1 MDTLVILREKLQALS
16 KFHQLEVLRL
26 LNKEKV
32 EYTEN
37 RNGIFVNMNNLPEES
52 IAALND
58 YLNYVS
64 TQQDQLESIEKK
76 KEEYDIYFLQKFSK
90 IKIIF
95 P

>member
-1 MDTLVILREKLQALS
+1 MNTLVILREKLQALS

-26 LNKEKV
+26 LNKKKV

-37 RNGIFVNMNNLPEES
+37 RNGIFVNMNNLQEES

-64 TQQDQLESIEKK
+64 TQQNQLESMEKK
-76 KEEYDIYFLQKFSK
+76 KEEYANSFFNNNKEIALT
-90 IKIIF
+90 
-95 P
+95 

>member
-52 IAALND
+52 IVALND

-76 KEEYDIYFLQKFSK
+76 KEEYAHSFFKNNKEITLT
-90 IKIIF
+90 
-95 P
+95 

>member
-1 MDTLVILREKLQALS
+1 MNALVILREKLQALS

-26 LNKEKV
+26 LNKKKV

-37 RNGIFVNMNNLPEES
+37 RNGIFVNMNNLQEES

-64 TQQDQLESIEKK
+64 TQQNQLESMEKK
-76 KEEYDIYFLQKFSK
+76 KEEYANSFFNNNKEIA
-90 IKIIF
+90 IT
-95 P
+95 

>member
-1 MDTLVILREKLQALS
+1 MDSLIALREKIQALS

-52 IAALND
+52 IVALKD

-76 KEEYDIYFLQKFSK
+76 KEEYANSFFKNNKEISLT
-90 IKIIF
+90 
-95 P
+95 

>member
-52 IAALND
+52 IVALND

-76 KEEYDIYFLQKFSK
+76 KEEYAHSFFKNNKEISLT
-90 IKIIF
+90 
-95 P
+95 